1 MAVNI
6 RSRHSKKVAMKIM
19 LRSIPPFLLL
29 LCLCAPSEKE
39 EGIAKYL
46 RDSEFV
52 AHGRVG
58 PFGTGLDGSLVN
70 IGFTIREMLKG
81 SYTGTEVK
89 FDLPPGASGGVKA
102 FEFFQKHGHDYI
114 ICFKKGAQEGKYE
127 YCGPKLDSPEIVAN
141 GANVAKAK
149 AIIRGTQT
157 ATITWFDTV
166 VNWWILVAFG
176 FALIAVTIAVSLVHI
191 IRKRRAQGT
200 D

>member
-6 RSRHSKKVAMKIM
+6 RSRHSEKVAAKIL
-19 LRSIPPFLLL
+19 LRIIPPFLLL

-39 EGIAKYL
+39 ESIAKYL

-52 AHGRVG
+52 AHGKVG
-58 PFGTGLDGSLVN
+58 PFGTGLDGSLVY

-81 SYTGTEVK
+81 SYTETEVK
-89 FDLPPGASGGVKA
+89 FEQLPPSASAGVKA
-102 FEFFQKHGHDYI
+102 FDFFQKHGYDYI

-157 ATITWFDTV
+157 ATTSWFDTV
-166 VNWWILVAFG
+166 VNWWILVACG
-176 FALIAVTIAVSLVHI
+176 FVLLAVTIVLALAHI
-191 IRKRRAQGT
+191 IRKRRA
-200 D
+200 